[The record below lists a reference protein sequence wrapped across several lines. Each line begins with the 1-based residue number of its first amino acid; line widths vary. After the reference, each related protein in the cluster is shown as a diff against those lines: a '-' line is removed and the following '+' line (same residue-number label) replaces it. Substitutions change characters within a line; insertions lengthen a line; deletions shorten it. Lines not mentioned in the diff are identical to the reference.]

1 MPKLTIDGQ
10 PVEVEEGATILEAA
24 RKLGVSIPTL
34 CHHEGCE
41 PPTSCMVCVVQV
53 NGSEQLVPSCA
64 TQAVEGMEIESETD
78 HVRAARRMA
87 LELLL
92 GDHTGDCVAPCQIA
106 CPAHLDIP
114 GMIGLIQSGRMDEA
128 VALVKERIPLP
139 ATLGRICPELCEKA
153 CRRGQVDI
161 PVSIRLLKRFVGDY
175 DIHSESRYTPEC
187 EPPTDQHVAVIGAG
201 PAGLSAAYYLLQKG
215 HSCTIF
221 DDHEQPGG
229 MLRYGVS
236 DADLPPD
243 ILDADIE
250 PIMQMGADFR
260 GGVQVGA
267 DVAMDEL
274 GEEFDAVLVAAGELS
289 DGDAAALDLQISGRG
304 LEADRDTQMT
314 PAVGVFVAGS
324 ALSPSQHAVR
334 AVGSGRTAAE
344 AIHEYLA
351 GQDTAVRHRPYTVTM
366 GRLDDDE
373 LAQYAEKASA
383 DDRTSPGGGER
394 VGFSTDE
401 ARREAR
407 RCLHCECAGLD
418 KCRLRQWAMQYGA
431 DIRRFRGERAKY
443 RRDDTH
449 PLVIYEPGKCIKCGL
464 CVQIA
469 RRERESLGL
478 TFIGRGFDVEI
489 GTPFDAPL
497 RDALGDVAVECAEA
511 CPTGAL
517 VVREESDGGDTDT
530 FEPVETE
537 EVNTHE
543 MPANDDSDD

>member
-1 MPKLTIDGQ
+1 MPKLSIDGQ

-24 RKLGVSIPTL
+24 RKLGINIPTL
-34 CHHEGCE
+34 CYRDGYE
-41 PPTSCMVCVVQV
+41 PPTSCMVCVVRV

-64 TQAVEGMEIESETD
+64 TQATEDMEVESETE
-78 HVRAARRMA
+78 HVREARRMA

-92 GDHTGDCVAPCQIA
+92 GDHTGDCIAPCQIA

-114 GMIGLIQSGRMDEA
+114 GMIRLIQSGRMDEA
-128 VALVKERIPLP
+128 VALVKERIALP

-153 CRRGQVDI
+153 CRRGQVDA
-161 PVSIRLLKRFVGDY
+161 PVSIQLLNRFVGDY
-175 DIHSESRYTPEC
+175 DRQSESRYTPEC

-215 HSCTIF
+215 HCCTLF
-221 DDHEQPGG
+221 DDHDQPGG

-243 ILDADIE
+243 ILDADIQ
-250 PIMQMGADFR
+250 PILQMGTEFR
-260 GGVQVGA
+260 GGIQVGA
-267 DVAMDEL
+267 DVMMDEIR
-274 GEEFDAVLVAAGELS
+274 EEFDAVLVAAGELS
-289 DGDAAALDLQISGRG
+289 DTEAAALDLPTSNRG
-304 LEADRDTQMT
+304 LEADRGTQMA
-314 PAVGVFVAGS
+314 PADGVFVAGS

-334 AVGSGRTAAE
+334 AVGSGRIAAE
-344 AIHEYLA
+344 AIHQHLA
-351 GQDTAVRHRPYTVTM
+351 AQEITVRHRPYTVTM
-366 GRLDDDE
+366 RRLDDEE
-373 LAQYAEKASA
+373 LAHYAKNASG
-383 DDRTSPGGGER
+383 DDRTSPGGGEK

-418 KCRLRQWAMQYGA
+418 KCRLRQWAMEYDA

-449 PLVIYEPGKCIKCGL
+449 PLVVYEPGKCIKCGL

-469 RRERESLGL
+469 RREQESLGL
-478 TFIGRGFDVEI
+478 TFIGRGFNVEI

-497 RDALGDVAVECAEA
+497 REAFGDIVVECAEA

-517 VVREESDGGDTDT
+517 VLREKTADGDTDT
-530 FEPVETE
+530 FEPVAPQK
-537 EVNTHE
+537 VNTDE
-543 MPANDDSDD
+543 IPANDVCND